1 MKKYFLVSFIII
13 FLLFLVSCESKDNL
27 DSISNDN
34 SSSIEETSK
43 EEDQKLIVGFT
54 ITSEQLEKAFLTE
67 EELQEKILSKKFCKI
82 YDFIV
87 ISNQVEQK
95 NIVMHIE
102 NDKVSRIEAYDMVST
117 PPEATTICEGMSI
130 YEVIE
135 VAGYPKKFDYGEF
148 TYDRSPKG
156 YVYVFFCEDGTG
168 TVELVQID

>member
-1 MKKYFLVSFIII
+1 MKKLLSILLAILMLSFM
-13 FLLFLVSCESKDNL
+13 LFACDKDN
-27 DSISNDN
+27 DIMNTDAT
-34 SSSIEETSK
+34 SSIEEPSK

-102 NDKVSRIEAYDMVST
+102 NDKVSRIEAYDMVITS
-117 PPEATTICEGMSI
+117 PEATTICEGMSI

-135 VAGYPKKFDYGEF
+135 VAGYPKRFDYGEF